1 MPRMP
6 LNTPSSRS
14 NPVWQAIP
22 AFILFVVFAPAG
34 CRLGGDG
41 IDSSV
46 PTVAR
51 LSIILPGDAP
61 LDTTSGLPAVAL
73 SPAGDLAVY
82 AAVDHGG
89 RRLYARRMDRMEA
102 APLPGT
108 EGAAGPFFSPDGSWI
123 GFFANGRLRKVS
135 IGGLPPGDLAEAPR
149 PGGASWGSDG
159 TILAVLSIDEGLV
172 RVPDTGGTPQPV
184 RTQGRAPGSLVLFP
198 ELLPGGRLA
207 LVTLADAADGSPSI
221 AVINTTSGETRIVID
236 RAADGRFAPNGH
248 LLHVREG
255 TLIATPFDIAKA
267 AMSGRAVP
275 VQSGVLADPRS
286 GASQFAIAG
295 NGTLVFVPQETAAAD
310 RRLVRVDRSGAVRA
324 LTPDRAAFE
333 HPRLFDSG
341 RRLVVSVAE
350 AARLSLWI
358 YDLRDGS
365 HRVLPSDI
373 SLTLP
378 LPSPDGRSIAY
389 VSPRAGAWNL
399 FRRPIDGG
407 ADPELLY
414 SSDNPLSPSSWSP
427 DGRRLLFTE
436 IRPDTNGDILM
447 IGPGGEGETEGGSG
461 TKGGAQAIVAT
472 PADEWGAAFSPDG
485 RLIAYTTTAAGQ
497 REVFVRPAV
506 VGGPAMSGA
515 AAGGPTSGG
524 MADPV
529 RISDGEGFG
538 AVWGPRAGELFFR
551 RGEELLAVSVR
562 GWPPT
567 IGAPRV
573 LFSGP
578 WEGESAALP
587 NYAVLPDGGSFVM
600 VEGRTQSA
608 GATQINVVIDWFE
621 DLRRQVAIGQE

>member
-1 MPRMP
+1 M
-6 LNTPSSRS
+6 
-14 NPVWQAIP
+14 
-22 AFILFVVFAPAG
+22 ILFVIIVVASTACRGGGSGTDSGAPA
-34 CRLGGDG
+34 
-41 IDSSV
+41 V
-46 PTVAR
+46 TR

-73 SPAGDLAVY
+73 SPAGDLVVY
-82 AAVDHGG
+82 AAVDRGG

-102 APLPGT
+102 AALPGT

-159 TILAVLSIDEGLV
+159 TILAVLAIDEGLV
-172 RVPDTGGTPQPV
+172 RVPDVGGTPQPV
-184 RTQGRAPGSLVLFP
+184 RTPGRPPGSLVLFP

-207 LVTLADAADGSPSI
+207 LVTLADGAGGSSSI
-221 AVINTTSGETRIVID
+221 AVLNTTSGETRIVID
-236 RAADGRFAPNGH
+236 RAAGGRFAPNGH

-255 TLIATPFDIAKA
+255 TLIAAPFDVAKA
-267 AMSGRAVP
+267 AVSGRAVP
-275 VQSGVLADPRS
+275 VQSGVLADLRS
-286 GASQFAIAG
+286 GASQFAVAG
-295 NGTLVFVPQETAAAD
+295 NGTLVFVSQETAATD
-310 RRLVRVDRSGAVRA
+310 RRLVRVDRSGSVRA

-341 RRLVVSVAE
+341 RRLVVSVTE

-358 YDLRDGS
+358 YDLQGGS

-447 IGPGGEGETEGGSG
+447 IEPGGGRGTEGGSG
-461 TKGGAQAIVAT
+461 MEDGPQAIVAT
-472 PADEWGAAFSPDG
+472 PGDEWGAVFSPDG
-485 RLIAYTTTAAGQ
+485 RLIAYTTTASGQ
-497 REVFVRPAV
+497 REVFVRPA
-506 VGGPAMSGA
+506 MSGPT
-515 AAGGPTSGG
+515 AGGAPAGG
-524 MADPV
+524 AAEPV

-538 AVWGPRAGELFFR
+538 ALWGPRAGELFFR
-551 RGEELLAVSVR
+551 RGEELLAVTVR

-621 DLRRQVAIGQE
+621 DLCRQVAIGQE